1 MIVMGLDLYN
11 FAITGKEIAVTLNA
25 NSCMSANYAG
35 PSILVLNDQGGCDE
49 HEYQRYRN
57 LESTGTRSS
66 ARCVG
71 TFGDSVCYA
80 IEGNVVDRNNSQN
93 GKGWCENVSPT
104 LNIQDRHAV
113 VYRKA
118 ALIIY
123 PIENHPA
130 DSHIVLQEP
139 GSAIQTLNAR
149 MGTGGGNTPIVLMAV
164 GGTDSHASIT
174 DGNVAPTMLARA
186 GTGGGN
192 EPIVLMEN
200 NE

>member
-1 MIVMGLDLYN
+1 MNDRDG
-11 FAITGKEIAVTLNA
+11 
-25 NSCMSANYAG
+25 AG
-35 PSILVLNDQGGCDE
+35 SIQLCNNRKGDCGDAQCKLVHECKLCGSVHSGSERSGGGCDE

-186 GTGGGN
+186 GTGGQRTNRADG
-192 EPIVLMEN
+192 E
-200 NE
+200 